1 MFCTN
6 CGKEI
11 KDGASFC
18 TGCGKK
24 IKSMEASS
32 QSAELNPCI
41 EKNVDTQPVKAEPHT
56 EEIKKEDEN
65 IKEIVTETEKRQT
78 DDI

>member
-24 IKSMEASS
+24 V
-32 QSAELNPCI
+32 
-41 EKNVDTQPVKAEPHT
+41 KNAVQENQP
-56 EEIKKEDEN
+56 EEIKQ
-65 IKEIVTETEKRQT
+65 IVVETDRTLSEER
-78 DDI
+78 